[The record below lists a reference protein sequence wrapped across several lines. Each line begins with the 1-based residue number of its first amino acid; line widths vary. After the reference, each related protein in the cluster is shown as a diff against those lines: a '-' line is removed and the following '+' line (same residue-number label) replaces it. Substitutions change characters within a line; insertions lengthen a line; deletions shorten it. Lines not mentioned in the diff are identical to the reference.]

1 MKKSLVVD
9 TNLIFSALLSNSSI
23 IREILLDEAFTFY
36 APNYIISEIFAHQ
49 WKMLKYIKLKESDFF
64 LIFNLIVE
72 NIRFTSL
79 DFISLKNRQMAY
91 DFCVDIDIKDTPF
104 VSLALELE
112 IPLWTGDKKL
122 KNGLIKKGFTNF
134 FE

>member
-9 TNLIFSALLSNSSI
+9 TNLIFSALLSNSSN

-49 WKMLKYIKLKESDFF
+49 RKMLKYTKLKESDFF

>member
-9 TNLIFSALLSNSSI
+9 TNLIFSALLSNSSN